1 MRVNP
6 MTGGSGPI
14 SVALTGASGVH
25 YAMRVLECLIAAQ
38 IEVYVMVSKAARAV
52 LAWEA
57 DVQLPSQT
65 RAAVSYLN
73 QRFGARDG
81 QLRVFGNEEWTAPV
95 ASGSSAPRAMVICP
109 CSMGTLAAVAM
120 GSSQNLIA
128 RAADVAI
135 KEQRRLIVVP
145 RETPFSVIHLR
156 NMMTLAEL
164 GVTVLPANPGY
175 YGRPHQVQD
184 LVDFVAARILDHLE
198 VEHDLGPRWA
208 GPPDASNLSE

>member
-1 MRVNP
+1 
-6 MTGGSGPI
+6 MTSGSGPI

-25 YAMRVLECLIAAQ
+25 YALKVLECLIGAQ

-52 LAWEA
+52 LTWEA
-57 DVQLPSQT
+57 DIQLPSQT
-65 RAAVSYLN
+65 RAAASYFS

-81 QLRVFGNEEWTAPV
+81 QVRMFGSEEWTAPV

-109 CSMGTLAAVAM
+109 CSMGTLAAVAT

-135 KEQRRLIVVP
+135 KEKRQLIVVP

-164 GVTVLPANPGY
+164 GVVVLPANPGY
-175 YGRPHQVQD
+175 YGRPRQVQD
-184 LVDFVAARILDHLE
+184 LIDFVAARILDHLG
-198 VEHDLGPRWA
+198 VEHGLGPRWA
-208 GPPDASNLSE
+208 TPPAASSLAD